1 MGLLCLEQ
9 DGLDRLR
16 GGGGGDWGF
25 QVLCWDRAVKLVT
38 VDLNGTELNRTEL
51 AAVPVTAGKLY

>member
-16 GGGGGDWGF
+16 GVGWF